1 MRTLRYLA
9 LLALVLIIAGCGA
22 APQTAATP
30 IVQPTTAAEA
40 PAATSAATTE
50 ATPEATAAAT
60 TEATTEPTTAATEPV
75 MGGTVTRA
83 ITAEPTSLDPHA
95 APGSGQNI
103 ILPYIFD
110 TLIFR
115 DMDNTYKPYLAKS
128 WEISEDG
135 LTVTF
140 TLRDDVTFHDGTP
153 LNADAVVFTFNRFK
167 DAKTSSGEG
176 LAMMTGVEAVDAYTV
191 RFTFSA
197 PSAVFFSTLVTPY
210 AGIVSPTA
218 VEAEGDAF
226 GQQPVG
232 SGPFKIAEW
241 QQGTAVVLE
250 RNPDYKWSPE
260 TISNPGAP
268 YIDNVVFK
276 VIPDAA
282 TQLAA
287 LQAGEVDLIF
297 VNSPNHISKL
307 TEDSTVQLIETQL
320 NSMVYLGFNCA
331 KAPFDDVKVRQ
342 ALSHAINKD
351 EILLAALN
359 GMGQVAFAPMAPTLP
374 GFDASLKDLELGY
387 DPAKATELLT
397 EAGFAPGPDG
407 TMTKDDQALNLVLL
421 TFARAPNEDVATLI
435 QNQLKAIGVNVE
447 IQQFDTATAAKAATE
462 GQFHLILWRY
472 DRNDADV
479 LNVNLHSDRIGSS
492 NRFGYSNPEV
502 DALLDQAAQELDETK
517 RAALYVEAQKLI
529 MPDAPWQ
536 PLYIPVDVL
545 AISKRVEGFHLAS
558 MGRIL
563 LNEAQVVAP

>member
-9 LLALVLIIAGCGA
+9 LLALVLIMAGCGA
-22 APQTAATP
+22 APQAATTP
-30 IVQPTTAAEA
+30 VVQPTTAATEVA
-40 PAATSAATTE
+40 AATSAATSE
-50 ATPEATAAAT
+50 ATVEATV
-60 TEATTEPTTAATEPV
+60 EATTEPTEVATEPV

-103 ILPYIFD
+103 ILPYIFE

-135 LTVTF
+135 LSVTF
-140 TLRDDVTFHDGTP
+140 VLRDDVIFHDRTP
-153 LNADAVVFTFNRFK
+153 LNAEAVVFTFNRFK
-167 DAKTSSGEG
+167 DAKTSAGEG
-176 LAMMTGVEAVDAYTV
+176 LAMMTGVEAVDEYTV

-210 AGIVSPTA
+210 ASIVSPTA
-218 VEAEGDAF
+218 VAAAGDAF

-232 SGPFKIAEW
+232 TGPFKLAEW

-250 RNPDYKWSPE
+250 RNSDYAWAPE
-260 TISNPGAP
+260 TISNAGAP

-307 TEDSTVQLIETQL
+307 KEDSSVQMIETQM
-320 NSMVYLGFNCA
+320 NSMIYLGFNLA
-331 KAPFDDVKVRQ
+331 KTPLDDVKVRQ

-351 EILLAALN
+351 EIQMAALN
-359 GMGQVAFAPMAPTLP
+359 GMGEVAFAPMAPTLP
-374 GFDASLKDLELGY
+374 GFDPSLKDLELGY

-407 TMTKDDQALNLVLL
+407 TMTKDDQPLNFVLL

-492 NRFGYSNPEV
+492 NRFGYSNPAV
-502 DALLDQAAQELDETK
+502 DALLDQAAQELDEVK

-563 LNEAQVVAP
+563 LQDAQVVAP